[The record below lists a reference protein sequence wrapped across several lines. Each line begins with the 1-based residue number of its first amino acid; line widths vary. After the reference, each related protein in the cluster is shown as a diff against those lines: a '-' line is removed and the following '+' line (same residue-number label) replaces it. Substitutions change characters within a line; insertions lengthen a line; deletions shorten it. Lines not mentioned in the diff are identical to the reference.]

1 MKTRALGAGLLFLS
15 AGAWIGAQEKTAA
28 PPPRVFSIVGAT
40 IHPVSGPDIAG
51 GTIVVR
57 DGRIASV
64 SPGAAPEPGAP
75 VVDGKGKH
83 VYPSLFPPMTVLG
96 LEEIESVR
104 STLDTEEL
112 GGINPAARADVAI
125 NYDSE
130 LLPVARSGGVL
141 VAGVTPTGGII
152 AGTAVATRL
161 DGWTRED
168 ATLKAPAAI
177 TVYWPDLRIDRSPG
191 ASRSVKKQE
200 KARDEAVERLKK
212 AFRDARA
219 YARARGAER
228 TAGIPKHDFDP
239 RLEALR
245 PALDGAIPVVVNAQR
260 LAQIRDA
267 VKWAA
272 EEKLRLVIWGGADA
286 WRMADE
292 LAKAGV
298 PVILESPLDLPVRED
313 DAYDSRFTDAAVL
326 ERAGVR
332 VAFNEG
338 GADASNVRNFAQ
350 LAAMSVAFGYPR
362 EKAVAALTLEPARIL
377 GVDGRI
383 GSLEPGKDA
392 TLILTDGDILDL
404 RSRVVGAYLDGR
416 PLDLTDKQKQL
427 YERYRNRPKPGGVT
441 AGGPPGGPASGGA
454 R

>member
-1 MKTRALGAGLLFLS
+1 MRMRRSAVSILLL
-15 AGAWIGAQEKTAA
+15 AWTAA
-28 PPPRVFSIVGAT
+28 AAAQDKATVSPRTFSIVGAT
-40 IHPVSGPDIAG
+40 IHPVSGPEIAG

-57 DGRIASV
+57 DGKIASV
-64 SPGAAPEPGAP
+64 SAGAAPEPGAP
-75 VVDGKGKH
+75 VVDGKGRH

-96 LEEIESVR
+96 LEEIDAVR
-104 STLDTEEL
+104 ATLDKQEL

-141 VAGVTPTGGII
+141 VAGVTPIGGII
-152 AGTAVATRL
+152 AGTAVATKL

-177 TVYWPDLRIDRSPG
+177 TIYWPDLRINRSPD
-191 ASRSVKKQE
+191 ASRTVKKQE
-200 KARDEAVERLKK
+200 KTRDEALERLKK

-219 YARARGAER
+219 YGKARAAEK
-228 TAGIPKHDFDP
+228 TAGVPRHDFDP
-239 RLEALR
+239 RLDALL
-245 PALDGAIPVVVNAQR
+245 PAIDGAIPVVVHAQR

-267 VKWAA
+267 MKWAS

-298 PVILESPLDLPVRED
+298 PVILESPLVLPVRED
-313 DAYDSRFTDAAVL
+313 DPYDARFADAGVL
-326 ERAGVR
+326 DRAGVR
-332 VAFNEG
+332 VAFNDG
-338 GADASNVRNFAQ
+338 GDDASNVRNFPQ
-350 LAAMSVAFGYPR
+350 LAAMAVAYGYPR
-362 EKAVAALTLEPARIL
+362 EKALASLTLEPARIL

-404 RSRVVGAYLDGR
+404 RTRVVGAYIDGR
-416 PLDLTDKQKQL
+416 ALDLSDRQKRL
-427 YERYRNRPKPGGVT
+427 YERYRNRPKPGGT
-441 AGGPPGGPASGGA
+441 P
-454 R
+454 